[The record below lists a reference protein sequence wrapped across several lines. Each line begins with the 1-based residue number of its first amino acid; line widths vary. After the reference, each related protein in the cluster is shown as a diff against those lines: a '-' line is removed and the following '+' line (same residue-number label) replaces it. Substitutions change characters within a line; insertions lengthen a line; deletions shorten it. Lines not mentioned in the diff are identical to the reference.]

1 MSTINRSQIE
11 RESACTEAASAASER
26 EAESGRRAEAEDS
39 VKNETGALKLLR
51 RCCSLLCHQRAERCF
66 VIRGYLMPI
75 CARCTGITV
84 SFCTV
89 MVLLTLNIT
98 IHPLTALAML
108 GVMCAD
114 WGLQA
119 LGIKESTN
127 IRRFITGLIGGFG
140 MSYSFFYVINFFTVS
155 ASAY

>member
-1 MSTINRSQIE
+1 MNRNNRSQIE
-11 RESACTEAASAASER
+11 RDSVCVEVESAAFEGKAIGSRRAAAEEAA
-26 EAESGRRAEAEDS
+26 
-39 VKNETGALKLLR
+39 KNETGALKLLR
-51 RCCSLLCHQRAERCF
+51 RCCSLLCHQREERCF
-66 VIRGYLMPI
+66 VIRGYLMPV
-75 CARCTGITV
+75 CARCTGITL

-89 MVLLTLNIT
+89 LVLLALNIT
-98 IHPLTALAML
+98 IHPLAALAML

-127 IRRFITGLIGGFG
+127 TRRFVTGLIGGFG